1 MDNSKRLGANYLAEN
16 MYLVTDPFQMS
27 LIAFA
32 LHKSGHIRRSE
43 AFGRLKSMRFPG
55 GFISQTCIQFRP
67 RSLKVLFISFK
78 LSLDTV
84 IINIGYTYSY
94 LITQG
99 GDYWADIEIGD
110 NPSHFQDTIPIL
122 EPRPDWT
129 NMGSAVMAT
138 SYAMMMY
145 IANDQINDTIP
156 LMKWIQTQRSTLYGW
171 SSTQVS
177 LASVLD
183 NVQFTNA
190 AVD

>member
-1 MDNSKRLGANYLAEN
+1 M
-16 MYLVTDPFQMS
+16 
-27 LIAFA
+27 
-32 LHKSGHIRRSE
+32 
-43 AFGRLKSMRFPG
+43 
-55 GFISQTCIQFRP
+55 IQ
-67 RSLKVLFISFK
+67 SLKVK
-78 LSLDTV
+78 V
-84 IINIGYTYSY
+84 ILNSY

-156 LMKWIQTQRSTLYGW
+156 LMKWIQTQRSSLFGW

-183 NVQFTNA
+183 NVQQTIEQTVLRKKIIVVCWRDEIGLRRDCHYVRKYVSIKLCKIFPFFFYLNLLINI
-190 AVD
+190 VCYVYIDLYMYI